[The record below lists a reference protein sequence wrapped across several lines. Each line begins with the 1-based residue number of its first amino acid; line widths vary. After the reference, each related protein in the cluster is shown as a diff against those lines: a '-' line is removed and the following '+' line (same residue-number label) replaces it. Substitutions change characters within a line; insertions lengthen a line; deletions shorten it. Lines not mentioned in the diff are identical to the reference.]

1 MIRKMNESDM
11 KDVLAIEEDLFG
23 IEAWDNHQFLY
34 ELNENP
40 FSQVMV
46 YERDGEIIGY
56 IDFWKT
62 YEQAQISSLAVKRD
76 EWRKGIGQELLDYCV
91 EECSKE
97 CDFLS
102 LEVRIDNESAIA
114 LYKKNDFIIAAT
126 RKNYYSDGTDAYL
139 MVKGI
144 GQDGMLTSD

>member
-62 YEQAQISSLAVKRD
+62 YE
-76 EWRKGIGQELLDYCV
+76 
-91 EECSKE
+91 
-97 CDFLS
+97 
-102 LEVRIDNESAIA
+102 N
-114 LYKKNDFIIAAT
+114 N
-126 RKNYYSDGTDAYL
+126 
-139 MVKGI
+139 
-144 GQDGMLTSD
+144 